1 MIKVIIITHGKLG
14 NELLTTAENILGKQE
29 EVEVLSLN
37 TESLSNMCFQTELV
51 LKQVDESEGAIILTD
66 MLGGTPCNAC
76 LPFCGNYTIEI
87 ISGINLYMLLSAL
100 LNRSKMPLKNL
111 ADKVIQDGRKNIAN
125 AKEIFL
131 QRLK

>member
-1 MIKVIIITHGKLG
+1 MVKIVIITHGNMGK
-14 NELLTTAENILGKQE
+14 ELLTTAENILGKQE
-29 EVEVLSLN
+29 ETVVVSLGSDSLN
-37 TESLSNMCFQTELV
+37 SLCGQTEEI
-51 LKQVDESEGAIILTD
+51 LKQVNAEKGALILTD

-76 LPFCGNYTIEI
+76 LPFCGQYNIEI
-87 ISGINLYMLLSAL
+87 VSGINLYMLLSSFM
-100 LNRSKMPLKNL
+100 NRSKMPVKEL